1 MHKASFSSR
10 EEGKIRCL
18 LCPRHCLLDE
28 GQSGTCGVRLV
39 QDGELVTINYGCLAA
54 AHWDPI
60 EKKPLYHYYPGYPVL
75 SIGTYGCNFLCS
87 FCQNWSLARGRPEQ
101 KTTRVT
107 PQEVLAMLEREGGPE
122 KNLGLAYTYNEPL
135 IWYEFVYDTARLLH
149 EKGYRNVLVS
159 NGYIERKPFLELLP
173 FIDAMN
179 IDVKAFSDSFYRRY
193 CHGLREP
200 VLRTVESAVR
210 KCHVE
215 ITCLLIPTLNDDAGE
230 QAELARWLGG
240 LSSDLVLHYSRYF
253 PNYKLDLP
261 PTSPQKMLEIREI
274 ARKELNYVYLGNID
288 LPGSAD
294 TVCPH
299 CGNLLV
305 RRSGYRVSLTG
316 LEDNSCTN
324 CHRRIKIILGDKQ

>member
-1 MHKASFSSR
+1 MHKARFSIR

-18 LCPRHCLLDE
+18 LCPRRCLLEE

-101 KTTRVT
+101 KIKRVT

-149 EKGYRNVLVS
+149 EKGYRNILVS

-179 IDVKAFSDSFYRRY
+179 IDLKAFSDSFYRRY

-274 ARKELNYVYLGNID
+274 AQKELNYVYLGNID

-324 CHRRIKIILGDKQ
+324 CHRRINIILGDKQ

>member
-1 MHKASFSSR
+1 
-10 EEGKIRCL
+10 
-18 LCPRHCLLDE
+18 
-28 GQSGTCGVRLV
+28 
-39 QDGELVTINYGCLAA
+39 
-54 AHWDPI
+54 
-60 EKKPLYHYYPGYPVL
+60 
-75 SIGTYGCNFLCS
+75 
-87 FCQNWSLARGRPEQ
+87 
-101 KTTRVT
+101 
-107 PQEVLAMLEREGGPE
+107 
-122 KNLGLAYTYNEPL
+122 
-135 IWYEFVYDTARLLH
+135 
-149 EKGYRNVLVS
+149 
-159 NGYIERKPFLELLP
+159 
-173 FIDAMN
+173 MN

>member
-1 MHKASFSSR
+1 MHKASFFSL
-10 EEGKIRCL
+10 EEDKIRCL
-18 LCPRHCLLDE
+18 LCPRRCLLGE

-101 KTTRVT
+101 KTRRVA

-149 EKGYRNVLVS
+149 EKGYRNILVS
-159 NGYIERKPFLELLP
+159 NGYIESKPFLELLP

-200 VLRTVESAVR
+200 VLRTVESAIK

-215 ITCLLIPTLNDDAGE
+215 ITCLLIPTLNDDSGE
-230 QAELARWLGG
+230 QAEMARWLGG
-240 LSSDLVLHYSRYF
+240 LSPDLVLHYSRYF

-261 PTSPQKMLEIREI
+261 PTSPQKMLEIQEI

-288 LPGSAD
+288 LPGSTD

-305 RRSGYRVSLTG
+305 KRSGYRVNLAG

-324 CHRRIKIILGDKQ
+324 CHRRIKIILGNNQ